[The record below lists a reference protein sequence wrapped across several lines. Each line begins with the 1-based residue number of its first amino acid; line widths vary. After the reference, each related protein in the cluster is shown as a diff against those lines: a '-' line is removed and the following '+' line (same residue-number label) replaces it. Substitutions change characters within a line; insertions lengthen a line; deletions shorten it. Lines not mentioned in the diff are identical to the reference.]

1 MRNLLY
7 AMLVLAACG
16 KDKHVADDWSK
27 TATRTIDG
35 STGGVAFSIALPD
48 NWEPRKPPDEG
59 WGPATGDQ
67 FKRPYATV
75 SNVSLDLASSL
86 ESAIS
91 AAGAKP
97 EQVVR
102 KEAKDGGYAITEVHE
117 QTMVRATTFKRVGG
131 SFLWCTAAQAN
142 DDGLANFEATKK
154 ALVKICDSLVA
165 K

>member
-1 MRNLLY
+1 MRTLLL
-7 AMLVLAACG
+7 AMLALAACG
-16 KDKHVADDWSK
+16 KGKHAAEDWSK
-27 TATRTIDG
+27 TATKTIDG
-35 STGGVAFSIALPD
+35 STGGVAFTIALPET
-48 NWEPRKPPDEG
+48 WEPRKPPDEG
-59 WGPATGDQ
+59 WGPTTGDA

-75 SNVSLDLASSL
+75 ANVSLDLASSL

-117 QTMVRATTFKRVGG
+117 QTLIRATTFKKVGG
-131 SFLWCTAAQAN
+131 SFLWCTAAQA
-142 DDGLANFEATKK
+142 DDAGIPSFDATKL
-154 ALVKICDSLVA
+154 ALVKICDSLAA

>member
-1 MRNLLY
+1 MRNVLY

-16 KDKHVADDWSK
+16 KSKQAADDWSK
-27 TATRTIDG
+27 TATKTIDA
-35 STGGVAFSIALPD
+35 STGGVTFSIALPET
-48 NWEPRKPPDEG
+48 WEPRKPPDEG
-59 WGPATGDQ
+59 WGPVTGDQ

-75 SNVSLDLASSL
+75 SNVSVDFASSL

-102 KEAKDGGYAITEVHE
+102 KEAKDGNYAITEVHE
-117 QTMVRATTFKRVGG
+117 QKMIRATTFKKVGG
-131 SFLWCTAAQAN
+131 SYLWCTAAQAN
-142 DDGLANFEATKK
+142 DDGIASFDATKI
-154 ALVKICDSLVA
+154 ALVNICDSLAA